1 MNNEKPTSKLKK
13 GVRYPLRVAKHLAH
27 LPAAQTSIHQRQDK
41 TEQRLDALH
50 ERDQGLNHEIVA
62 LQGAMYQHNENHH
75 ELEAR
80 LRAMDD
86 RLTDAL
92 HQITILTEQLA
103 AAKSSKATTKSE
115 KSSPSSEDT
124 LVADEHLLDN
134 FYVHFE
140 KWFRGT
146 EEEIAKRQ
154 SVYLPYFT
162 ESKIDS
168 KKYPVVDIGCGNGEF
183 VGVLKENGIRAIGL
197 DLNKAMIDNVV
208 SKGLEGVQ
216 GDALSYLREQ
226 KSNSLMAVTGFHIV
240 EHIPFLDLVRIFNEC
255 YRVLVPGGFVIFE
268 TPNPENTIVGSCN
281 FYNDPSHLHPLPPA
295 FLELVMK
302 TRGFQKN
309 EIKRLHPIK
318 ANIKHDDPLVKEMAE
333 RFFGPQDYSIISH
346 K

>member
-1 MNNEKPTSKLKK
+1 MNDKKPTSKLQR

-27 LPAAQTSIHQRQDK
+27 LPTAQTRTHQRQDEMEK
-41 TEQRLDALH
+41 RLDELH
-50 ERDQGLNHEIVA
+50 DRDQGLNHEIVA
-62 LQGAMYQHNENHH
+62 LQGAMYTHNEGHD

-92 HQITILTEQLA
+92 HQITILNEQLA
-103 AAKSSKATTKSE
+103 AAKSNKKVTAKTE
-115 KSSPSSEDT
+115 KSSSEDT

-140 KWFRGT
+140 KWFRGS
-146 EEEIAKRQ
+146 EEEIGKRQ

-168 KKYPVVDIGCGNGEF
+168 QKYPVVDIGCGNGEF

-208 SKGLEGVQ
+208 SKGLEGIQ

-226 KSNSLMAVTGFHIV
+226 KSGSLMAITGFHIV

-255 YRVLVPGGFVIFE
+255 YRALVPGGFVIFE

-309 EIKRLHPIK
+309 EIKRLHPLK
-318 ANIKHDDPLVKEMAE
+318 PNLDHKDPLVKEMAE